1 MKKEKIMSKKK
12 VAVILASTVL
22 IASLVI
28 GGTLAYLTSSDEV
41 TNTFTMGDV
50 EISLTES
57 DWVPA
62 DNPGDG
68 MLPGDTVDK
77 NPTVTELKGDSYMRI
92 KMTIVANDA
101 KPMEE
106 NRINLIMGT
115 IIGLDDAPFTLD
127 ATRPTLADPSVSY
140 YNYNGILVETDTATL
155 FTGIEIPGG
164 YTNENIDLM
173 GQYSII
179 LTAEAI
185 QSDNLTPIEAYT
197 QLGG

>member
-1 MKKEKIMSKKK
+1 MSKKK